1 ATAKLTSPQPA
12 STATATQTDP
22 RGAPSFIT
30 ARNASFR
37 AVSGSALIAGWRK
50 SGNLAYEKKVP
61 DSSHIGSITRFI
73 IPETPSI
80 VLGRE
85 ATSSPTPAKDS
96 DPISATM
103 PRLTIEPWTATPKTS
118 QPNATT
124 IATSNDRNTSLDIM
138 KDRRK

>member
-1 ATAKLTSPQPA
+1 TQSHTTPHPA
-12 STATATQTDP
+12 SPATATQTDP

-73 IPETPSI
+73 IPDTPSI
-80 VLGRE
+80 VFGRE

-103 PRLTIEPWTATPKTS
+103 PRLTIEPWTATPKTT
-118 QPNATT
+118 QPKMTT
-124 IATSNDRNTSLDIM
+124 IATSNDRKTSRDIINES
-138 KDRRK
+138 RK